1 MRIHILVLPVLAV
14 VCMSFAACG
23 SGKNSGTPS
32 AAGSPTPAKTASVEA
47 FKAAAERAAN
57 STLLTIIDF
66 SKGWSGAAPH
76 HSDLGLQL
84 SPDCQAWSNK
94 PSNYDGSVFE
104 NESDEFS
111 AKNDESVSS
120 DVGVYRTKALAEQGQ
135 GLEMDM
141 FTRCRGEA
149 ETAFKQYFADTPG
162 IIAADAKFV
171 DVPATAKGDWSYAFK
186 LAINVQGETRTVQ
199 SDLYVNIVRSGRVI
213 ASVSYSDDGTF
224 DPQMAGQLVTTLSD
238 RVAAAN
244 AALPE

>member
-1 MRIHILVLPVLAV
+1 MRINILVLPVLAV

-23 SGKNSGTPS
+23 SGKSSGTTR
-32 AAGSPTPAKTASVEA
+32 AGSPTPAKTASVEA

-57 STLLTIIDF
+57 STLLTIVDF

-76 HSDLGLQL
+76 HSDLELEL

-135 GLEMDM
+135 ALEMDM

-149 ETAFKQYFADTPG
+149 ETAFKQYFTDTPG
-162 IIAADAKFV
+162 IIAADAKFI

-186 LAINVQGETRTVQ
+186 LAINVQGEARTVQ

-213 ASVSYSDDGTF
+213 ASVSYSDDGSF
-224 DPQMAGQLVTTLSD
+224 DHQMAERLVATLSD
-238 RVAAAN
+238 RAAAAD
-244 AALPE
+244 AALPD